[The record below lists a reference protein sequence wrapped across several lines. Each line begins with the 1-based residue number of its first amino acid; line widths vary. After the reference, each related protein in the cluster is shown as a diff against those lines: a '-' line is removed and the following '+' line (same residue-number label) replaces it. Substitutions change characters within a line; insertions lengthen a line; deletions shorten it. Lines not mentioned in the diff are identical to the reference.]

1 MIEPDILIVGAGFAG
16 LYMLHS
22 ARKLGLSA
30 RVIEAGQ
37 DVGGTWYWNRYPG
50 ARCDVESFSYS
61 YSFSEELQQ
70 DWTWSHRYA
79 TQPEILSYA
88 RHVADRFDLRKDIS
102 FGMRVTS
109 ATWNEERLRWQ
120 VETDKGQSFAARFLV
135 MATGCLSVPKVP
147 DLPHLEDFR
156 GQVLHTA
163 KWPEQGVDF
172 TGRKVGLVGTG
183 SSAIQSIP
191 IIAREAGH
199 LTVFQRT
206 ANFSVPAWN
215 APVSPAQDRDV
226 KQNYKALRAKGR
238 ATHAGDIADEGYVAI
253 LGLDEKA
260 REAAFETC
268 WAQGGFSFQYAYSDL
283 MVSEEANRL
292 AADFVRRKIR
302 ETVRD
307 PKTAERLCP
316 RDHPLGSK
324 RLCVDTDYYETYNR
338 PNVSLVDLRDE
349 PIERFTP
356 GGLKTSAGQHDFD
369 TLVLATGFDAMTGA
383 LTAFDIR
390 GANGMQLRDAWA
402 GGPAAYLGIAVAGF
416 PNFFVITGPGSPSV
430 LASVLLAI
438 EQHVEW
444 LSGLLNHAQTNGI
457 MRIEADRAAQAG
469 WTKRVAK
476 GAEKTLFTK
485 GNSWYLG
492 SNVPGKPRVFMP
504 FADGF
509 CVYEKI
515 CNDIAAEGYSGFHL
529 ARDLEIAR

>member
-1 MIEPDILIVGAGFAG
+1 MIETDVLIVGAGFAG

-30 RVIEAGQ
+30 HVIEAGQ

-79 TQPEILSYA
+79 TQPEILRYA
-88 RHVADRFDLRKDIS
+88 RHVADRFDLRKDIT
-102 FGMRVTS
+102 FGIRVTS

-120 VETDKGQSFAARFLV
+120 LETDKGRSFAARFLV
-135 MATGCLSVPKVP
+135 MATGCLSMPKVP
-147 DLPHLEDFR
+147 DLPHVEDFR

-191 IIAREAGH
+191 LIAKQARH

-215 APVSPAQDRDV
+215 APVSPAQDHDV

-253 LGLDEKA
+253 LDLDEKA

-268 WAQGGFSFQYAYSDL
+268 WAQGGFSFQYAFSDL
-283 MVSEEANRL
+283 MVSEDANRL

-302 ETVRD
+302 KTVQD

-316 RDHPLGSK
+316 KDHPLGSK

-338 PNVSLVDLRDE
+338 PNVSLVDLREE

-356 GGLKTSAGQHDFD
+356 TGLKTSAGEHKFD

-383 LTAFDIR
+383 LTAFNIR
-390 GANGMQLRDAWA
+390 GANGLQLRDAWA
-402 GGPAAYLGIAVAGF
+402 GGPATYLGIAVAGF
-416 PNFFVITGPGSPSV
+416 PNLFVITGPGSPSV

-444 LSGLLNHAQTNGI
+444 LSGLLSHAQRHQI
-457 MRIEADRAAQAG
+457 ARIEADGVAQAD
-469 WTKRVAK
+469 WMKRVAE
-476 GAEKTLFTK
+476 GAKKTLFTK

-492 SNVPGKPRVFMP
+492 ANVPGKPRVFMP
-504 FADGF
+504 FVDGF
-509 CVYEKI
+509 CVYEQI
-515 CNDIAAEGYSGFHL
+515 CNDIAADGYTGFHL
-529 ARDLEIAR
+529 AKAMEPAR